1 MAKTPFIRP
10 LQVQGG
16 TFYAFSSAAED
27 LSFTFNNSINKF
39 KFSKFALLNIP
50 EINSGDPLGNSLKL
64 NAPDSAFID
73 KATNAG
79 QIITTNQNVNFS
91 QSFQSYCLNLETTI
105 LSGSDYDSTLKQ
117 NISERVFWKWL
128 KELGGIR
135 YQPASSSQV
144 VSTLDQN
151 TVITVNGLP
160 VTQKRYVEGDPTG
173 GTGSYGLT
181 GATYNRVVQYI
192 GNLDI
197 VNSVKNNNNTYSEVY
212 VLVPTRDGNTP
223 TVLFKNVVD
232 PNYPVDF
239 SWTNNPADPLNDEYL
254 TGRAYDELNPSG
266 LTNLAIFD
274 CDVLG
279 QPQVTYTDTSTGT
292 TGSGNWYSPR
302 AIADTYFTDSSF
314 TDPTAQILEK
324 SYAGATSGNGYQK
337 YVRTILD
344 SVGIDFDP
352 NSYKQIVDDPAIS
365 TLEEFNATSLSSDF
379 SFNAVL
385 IYYDVYDPAVPAD
398 SATNLYGVL
407 FLDDVQDT
415 GVGTYEIPGF
425 KKFKPNPVTKLNGNS
440 YGLKLNIKFD
450 VDIDQTGVEQA
461 INDYSPFSLTMFMDA
476 VNVLQDASATLN
488 NTAAVYTQLEDRVSS
503 LENLVLSSETTFN
516 IDRRINA
523 IESTLAANQALFNN
537 THSIMGLIN
546 QNYELIRAVIN
557 NETSVEISY
566 NLNLIKQGQGIL
578 VDRSIPNQ
586 LTISNDNQD
595 FDIGPANGTVTLQ
608 NVSPNNIILRPFG
621 NYIKHVNNGVPIN
634 LTSDLVIR
642 IDDYTLTNW
651 KRGQLMRF
659 SFGDQ
664 IIPGNFNVTFLT
676 NAVGKYPI
684 SNPTNV
690 PYSTIIISMTNS
702 DFVGYDYKPVIDIV
716 CIDPLNLIFQVDQV
730 GKSLTNNS

>member
-27 LSFTFNNSINKF
+27 LSFTFNNSINRF

-50 EINSGDPLGNSLKL
+50 DIDSTNPLGNTLKL
-64 NAPDSAFID
+64 NAPDSAFLD
-73 KATNAG
+73 KATGAD
-79 QIITTNQNVNFS
+79 QIITSNQNVNFS

-105 LSGSDYDSTLKQ
+105 LSGNNYDQSSKQ

-135 YQPASSSQV
+135 FQPASSAQV

-151 TVITVNGLP
+151 TVTTINGLP
-160 VTQKRYVEGDPTG
+160 VTQKRYVEGDPSG
-173 GTGSYGLT
+173 ATGSFGLT

-212 VLVPTRDGNTP
+212 VLVPTKDGNTP

-232 PNYPVDF
+232 PNYPMDF
-239 SWTNNPADPLNDEYL
+239 GWTNNPIDPLNDEYL
-254 TGRAYDELNPSG
+254 TGRSYNEFNPSG

-279 QPQVTYTDTSTGT
+279 SPTVTFENTSNGS

-302 AIADTYFTDSSF
+302 AIADSYFTDATF

-324 SYAGATSGNGYQK
+324 SYNGATGGNGYQK
-337 YVRTILD
+337 YVRTKLD
-344 SVGIDFDP
+344 SIGIDFDP
-352 NSYKQIVDDPAIS
+352 SSYKQIVDDPAIS
-365 TLEEFNATSLSSDF
+365 TLEEFNSTSLSSDF

-385 IYYDVYDPAVPAD
+385 IYYDVYDPAIPAD

-415 GVGTYEIPGF
+415 GIGTFEIPGF
-425 KKFKPNPVTKLNGNS
+425 KKYKPNPVTKLNGNS
-440 YGLKLNIKFD
+440 YGFKLNLKFD

-461 INDYSPFSLTMFMDA
+461 INDYSPFSLSMFMDA
-476 VNVLQDASATLN
+476 MNVLQDASGTLN
-488 NTAAVYTQLEDRVSS
+488 NTAGIYSSLEDRVNA
-503 LENLVLSSETTFN
+503 LENLVLSSETTFTF
-516 IDRRINA
+516 DRRITE
-523 IESTLAANQALFNN
+523 IENSLAANQALFNN
-537 THSIMGLIN
+537 TQAVMGLIN
-546 QNYELIRAVIN
+546 QNYELIRAIIN

-566 NLNLIKQGQGIL
+566 NLNLIKQGQGII
-578 VDRSIPNQ
+578 VDRSIPNE
-586 LTISNDNQD
+586 LTISNNNQD
-595 FDIGPANGTVTLQ
+595 YHVGARKGTVTLQ
-608 NVSPNNIILRPFG
+608 NSSPNTIPLLTFG
-621 NYIKHVNNGVPIN
+621 NYYKHVNNGVPIT

-642 IDDYTLTNW
+642 LDDSVVNW
-651 KRGQLMRF
+651 KLGQVMRF

-664 IIPGNFNVTFLT
+664 IIPGNFNVNFLT
-676 NAVGKYPI
+676 NAQGRYPLA
-684 SNPTNV
+684 NPTQV
-690 PYSTIIISMTNS
+690 PYSTLILSLTNNE
-702 DFVGYDYKPVIDIV
+702 FVSYDYKPVIDIV
-716 CIDPLNLIFQVDQV
+716 CVDPENLIFQVDQI
-730 GKSLTNNS
+730 GKSLTNNT

>member
-160 VTQKRYVEGDPTG
+160 VTQKRYVEGDPAG

-537 THSIMGLIN
+537 TQSIMGLIN